1 MVLSWDALR
10 NVTFVHLVLA
20 RTTEN
25 VPTVGDHMYVTVAVD
40 GQGKIVLDHLEEYS
54 DLIEVHN

>member
-25 VPTVGDHMYVTVAVD
+25 VQTVGDHMYVTVAVD